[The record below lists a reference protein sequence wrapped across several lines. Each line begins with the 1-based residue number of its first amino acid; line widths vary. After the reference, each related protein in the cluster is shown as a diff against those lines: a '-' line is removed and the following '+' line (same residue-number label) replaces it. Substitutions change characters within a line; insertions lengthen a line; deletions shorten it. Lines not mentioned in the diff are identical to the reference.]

1 MAVLDE
7 NNFAAIKKDEWR
19 ASLAPTQDKA
29 SICLANLHD
38 LLIEGY
44 DSDGY
49 PILWCKKF
57 NEDMVANDGIVRGTK
72 LDRDTFLFQ
81 KSLYSGGKLS
91 ITSKVED
98 FNTYAIDATP
108 PIYDLRAK
116 SEKIDVK
123 NPISIPNSSL
133 STNVDLLNRSL
144 SVLSNKITLK
154 IAKKDS
160 AIQPRDTKDF
170 ADMKAYSSV
179 SEKVDTDSY
188 EATFNKEAG
197 TSNDRPIFS
206 FFRPE
211 RVPLNLGRLVDDGHV
226 YPTVAAE
233 DSLLS
238 ICKSSSIIL
247 SNKDTVFEKSLV
259 FGSDFSVY
267 TRICFN
273 LFDSDNWTQ
282 RIITQSLINSI
293 VGHDRISASSLRE
306 NLFAD
311 SNGRTLFEEFLNSKY
326 SSEAEDNTLSFPAG
340 LQYWLKNTY
349 VWIRLAAAGDYVDPK
364 DFNQSLNQDASV
376 AFKNLLVRNESA
388 DFNRY
393 DKISSEDSADTE
405 DADSSAT
412 SMPYIPKTAPLK
424 DFVSEKYVQ
433 EKDTVSE
440 TMNAL
445 IEDSSKID
453 SKIGSLW
460 SESRASKSNDIGFDQ
475 KKSSDD
481 DGDATPLMFFE
492 PDSARKASDYNR
504 VPVIIPKYGNVMAES
519 RFMGPSADE
528 IWYMIKKIISGQN
541 KDTVY
546 DQDFSRSRGTQDKRK
561 SLVDTRI
568 KEVDNPF
575 SFKFGN
581 TAIEGDPLDF
591 DIEYNSAKGKISKVS
606 VKEYVVQPEES
617 VFAYNTDDLAAVE
630 AIETGATGSKT
641 GYTKLTSI
649 TLKGTNAY
657 TEDSKPISKASQ
669 KTGEDMSEYKK
680 WLPREYPLSLRELEA
695 RILGNRFSIATNFQY
710 ITKNFTVVGGLGKVH
725 TDNDRVDSAGSLYQ
739 LHKDYNFKPDSPNTV
754 FETGASASDNSSK
767 DVKHYDYDSL
777 SDAGKS
783 EENNFKGLDGD
794 VKTVN
799 GLVRYAKNYGVDK
812 SVTTSQNN
820 YTAAQVYMGADGEW
834 HLMNEVVRVPILRSR
849 FI

>member
-44 DSDGY
+44 DSEGY

-81 KSLYSGGKLS
+81 KSLYSGGSLK

-116 SEKIDVK
+116 SEKIVVES
-123 NPISIPNSSL
+123 PISISNSSL
-133 STNVDLLNRSL
+133 STNIDLLNQSL
-144 SVLSNKITLK
+144 SVLDDKITLK

-179 SEKVDTDSY
+179 SELVDIDSY
-188 EATFNKEAG
+188 EATFNKKAG
-197 TSNDRPIFS
+197 TSNDRPQFS

-211 RVPLNLGRLVDDGHV
+211 RVPLNLGRLVDDGKA

-238 ICKSSSIIL
+238 ICKTASIIL

-273 LFDSDNWTQ
+273 LFDTYNWTQ

-293 VGHDRISASSLRE
+293 VGHESISASSLRD
-306 NLFAD
+306 NLFAVSD
-311 SNGRTLFEEFLNSKY
+311 GRTLFEEFLNPKY
-326 SSEAEDNTLSFPAG
+326 SNLETSEGTISFPAA

-393 DKISSEDSADTE
+393 DKLSSEDSTDTE

-433 EKDTVSE
+433 EKSTVSK
-440 TMNAL
+440 TMEAL

-460 SESRASKSNDIGFDQ
+460 SESRASKSDDIGFDQ
-475 KKSSDD
+475 KKSSED

-492 PDSARKASDYNR
+492 PDSARKAEDYNR

-519 RFMGPSADE
+519 RFMGPSEDE

-541 KDTVY
+541 KDTAY

-575 SFKFGN
+575 SFKFGE

-591 DIEYNSAKGKISKVS
+591 DIEYNSAKGKINKVS

-617 VFAYNTDDLAAVE
+617 VFAYNTDDLAAVK
-630 AIETGATGSKT
+630 AIEDGATGSKI
-641 GYTKLTSI
+641 GYTELTSI

-657 TEDSKPISKASQ
+657 TEDNKPISKASQ
-669 KTGEDMSEYKK
+669 KTGEDPSEYKK

-710 ITKNFTVVGGLGKVH
+710 ITKNFTVVGGLGKVI
-725 TDNDRVDSAGSLYQ
+725 TDADRVDSAGSLYQ
-739 LHKDYNFKPDSPNTV
+739 LHKDYNFTPDSPNTV
-754 FETGASASDNSSK
+754 FQTGGSTDNSSK

-777 SDAGKS
+777 SDADKDK
-783 EENNFKGLDGD
+783 ENSFKGLDGA
-794 VKTVN
+794 VKAVN
-799 GLVRYAKNYGVDK
+799 GLVRYAKNYGVHK
-812 SVTTSQNN
+812 SVTTSQND